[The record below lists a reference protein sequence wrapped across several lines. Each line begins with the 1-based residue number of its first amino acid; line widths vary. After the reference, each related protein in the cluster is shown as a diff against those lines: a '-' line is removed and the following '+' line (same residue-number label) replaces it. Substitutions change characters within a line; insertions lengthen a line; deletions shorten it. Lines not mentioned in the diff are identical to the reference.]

1 MKNSSH
7 PHHFCILPQLP
18 PPKKSSTSTNPRCL
32 HDHHATIFKSN
43 RRFFRTFD
51 VLLDDTICSGFG
63 VCKFDFVGGLDFSRN
78 RKYEGGG
85 RYELVLL
92 SVKLSKLDL

>member
-7 PHHFCILPQLP
+7 PHHFCHNCHLLRSRRLPQTLGASTTTMP
-18 PPKKSSTSTNPRCL
+18 PSS
-32 HDHHATIFKSN
+32 
-43 RRFFRTFD
+43 RFFRTFD